1 MPEPI
6 RVLLVEDDTPVR
18 ELLARMLERA
28 DRITLLAAVGTLGQ
42 AREACA
48 TLRPGVLVTDLKLP
62 DGHGL
67 TLIRETRANLPD
79 TQIMVISVL
88 ADEASVVAAIRA
100 GAGGYLLKD
109 DLPEDFEAFIR
120 NLAAGHATLSPA
132 IASYIIRGLQPGAR
146 AKPAAE
152 APLPEGAL
160 TAREL
165 DVLTQIAKG
174 LSYSDIGTRL
184 NISSHTVG
192 SYIKS
197 IYRKLEVNSR
207 GEAVFQAIN
216 RNLLML

>member
-6 RVLLVEDDTPVR
+6 HVLLVEDDRPVR
-18 ELLARMLERA
+18 ELLARMLRRST
-28 DRITLLAAVGTLGQ
+28 RIELLDAVGTLTQ
-42 AREACA
+42 ARQACA
-48 TLRPGVLVTDLKLP
+48 ELRPDVLVTDLKLP

-67 TLIRETRANLPD
+67 TLIRETRAILPD

-88 ADEASVVAAIRA
+88 ADEPSVVAAIRA

-109 DLPEDFEAFIR
+109 DLPEDFEAFIH
-120 NLAAGHATLSPA
+120 NLSAGHATLSPA
-132 IASYIIRGLQPGAR
+132 IASYIIRTLQPGTGVTALSDT
-146 AKPAAE
+146 
-152 APLPEGAL
+152 PLSDGVL

-165 DVLTQIAKG
+165 NVLAQIAKG
-174 LSYSDIGTRL
+174 LSYSDIGVRL

-207 GEAVFQAIN
+207 GEAVFQAIS
-216 RNLLML
+216 RNLLVL

>member
-1 MPEPI
+1 M
-6 RVLLVEDDTPVR
+6 
-18 ELLARMLERA
+18 
-28 DRITLLAAVGTLGQ
+28 
-42 AREACA
+42 
-48 TLRPGVLVTDLKLP
+48 
-62 DGHGL
+62 
-67 TLIRETRANLPD
+67 
-79 TQIMVISVL
+79 
-88 ADEASVVAAIRA
+88 
-100 GAGGYLLKD
+100 
-109 DLPEDFEAFIR
+109 
-120 NLAAGHATLSPA
+120 
-132 IASYIIRGLQPGAR
+132 
-146 AKPAAE
+146 
-152 APLPEGAL
+152 PEGAL